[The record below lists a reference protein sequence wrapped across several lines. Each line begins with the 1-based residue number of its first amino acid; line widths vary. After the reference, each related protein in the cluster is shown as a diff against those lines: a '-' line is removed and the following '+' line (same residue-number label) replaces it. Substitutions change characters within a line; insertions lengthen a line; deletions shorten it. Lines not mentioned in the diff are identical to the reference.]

1 MWNLGSWECKRKQ
14 RGIQVRIKYE
24 KFMILQEWLYARK
37 QQVGIS
43 AHSYFLFFP
52 LPRESVPTCRSMSS
66 SWHPPECKVH
76 ACEKTPPLL
85 GEKGIDVFVSLLEST
100 YTHTFTEGM
109 QKKDTRFWDL
119 LLVLNQILGEL
130 LLLPGFPGD
139 REENAR
145 WWNVKWSSARSCG
158 NIVQLIN
165 KQKGLGCWRRRRQW
179 LVNEDGFVAAG
190 GGSVAKITFHFY
202 S

>member
-66 SWHPPECKVH
+66 SWHPPEYKVH

-100 YTHTFTEGM
+100 HTHTLSRKEC
-109 QKKDTRFWDL
+109 KKRHT
-119 LLVLNQILGEL
+119 ILGPSAGSQPNSWRAAAASWFSWWKGRERSMMEREMEFSKEL
-130 LLLPGFPGD
+130 WEH
-139 REENAR
+139 R
-145 WWNVKWSSARSCG
+145 SAH
-158 NIVQLIN
+158 
-165 KQKGLGCWRRRRQW
+165 K
-179 LVNEDGFVAAG
+179 
-190 GGSVAKITFHFY
+190 
-202 S
+202 